1 MEFRVEI
8 GEIRRDRER
17 DNTDIGDSDTD
28 ILRAQFVLG
37 EQSLKCWP
45 KLVTSRLQQV
55 SLGGFKAQTQLCSVC
70 VKINHCNRESNIM
83 MGTQQAFLSPAS
95 SPANNGLHK
104 YEQHINTGPGW
115 SSGQHSPDLTLHS
128 AL

>member
-28 ILRAQFVLG
+28 IDRGGVSICSWRA
-37 EQSLKCWP
+37 
-45 KLVTSRLQQV
+45 
-55 SLGGFKAQTQLCSVC
+55 
-70 VKINHCNRESNIM
+70 
-83 MGTQQAFLSPAS
+83 
-95 SPANNGLHK
+95 
-104 YEQHINTGPGW
+104 
-115 SSGQHSPDLTLHS
+115 